1 VATITAQDL
10 IRLALLA
17 AQSEAATLGVAE
29 QALMVSAVQM
39 DAIERLT
46 PAQRGQVLAR
56 ALMAPYPLGFFA
68 AMRGCAGLKRLLPE
82 LDALFGVPHGADGPE
97 PLDVGE
103 HQLRAL
109 AQAARRNAPLAVR
122 LAALLHKIGMGR
134 TPPAV
139 WPSHPGHG
147 ARGMILLAALA
158 RRIALPADALD
169 LTLLAVAECD
179 RVHRACDLRAGAI
192 AALLERVEAEA
203 RPERFE
209 QLLAVCCCDY
219 AAYPGH
225 AEAVYQRAPS
235 LRRALAAYLAVREP
249 AQPDALL
256 EARARAIAQ
265 AGIGAGVGT
274 GTGAENAD
282 RR

>member
-1 VATITAQDL
+1 MVTITGQDL

-17 AQSEAATLGVAE
+17 AQSEAATLDAA
-29 QALMVSAVQM
+29 QRALMVSAVQM

-46 PAQRGQVLAR
+46 PAQRGQVLGR
-56 ALMAPYPLGFFA
+56 ALMSPYPLGFFF
-68 AMRGCAGLKRLLPE
+68 AMRDCAGLRRLLPE
-82 LDALFGVPHGADGPE
+82 LDALFGVPQGADGPE
-97 PLDVGE
+97 PVDVGE

-109 AQAARRNAPLAVR
+109 ARAARRNAPLAVR
-122 LAALLHKIGMGR
+122 LAVLLHKIGMGR

-147 ARGMILLAALA
+147 ARGMILLTALA
-158 RRIALPADALD
+158 RRIALPAEALD
-169 LTLLAVAECD
+169 LAMLAVAECD

-209 QLLAVCCCDY
+209 QLLAVCGCDY
-219 AAYPGH
+219 AAYPGR
-225 AEAVYQRAPS
+225 AEAIYYARAPS

-265 AGIGAGVGT
+265 AGIGAGNGT
-274 GTGAENAD
+274 GTRAD
-282 RR
+282 PR